1 MSVSARVPCPAA
13 LIPRG
18 SNPARR
24 RAPQPGRVLARRR
37 VAVRTQLASDDGDA
51 SSAAYDAKRLEADA
65 SAMEAQRERMT
76 DALDRQTADVHD
88 DPSRDD
94 PHGEWKW
101 AVRKRIWD
109 AMEKTNVAQFP
120 RPVHHRIP
128 NFVNADKAAAN
139 LASLPCFINAQC
151 VKVNPDTPQKAVRAA
166 VLESGKTLMTPQP
179 RLRTGFFSVLSKS
192 LVPAMADDD
201 KTLKKCCTRPMKG

>member
-1 MSVSARVPCPAA
+1 
-13 LIPRG
+13 
-18 SNPARR
+18 
-24 RAPQPGRVLARRR
+24 
-37 VAVRTQLASDDGDA
+37 
-51 SSAAYDAKRLEADA
+51 
-65 SAMEAQRERMT
+65 MT

-139 LASLPCFINAQC
+139 LASLPCFKNEQC
-151 VKVNPDTPQKAVRAA
+151 AR
-166 VLESGKTLMTPQP
+166 
-179 RLRTGFFSVLSKS
+179 
-192 LVPAMADDD
+192 
-201 KTLKKCCTRPMKG
+201 